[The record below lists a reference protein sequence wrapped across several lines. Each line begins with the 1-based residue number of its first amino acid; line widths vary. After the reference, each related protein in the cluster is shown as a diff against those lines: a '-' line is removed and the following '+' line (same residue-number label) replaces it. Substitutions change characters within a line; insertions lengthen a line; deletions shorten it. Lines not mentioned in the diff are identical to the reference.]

1 MAQPEP
7 PRPGAKHF
15 IILVES
21 FINIVISFSQLYIG
35 VKKKVIVKS
44 LNYYKDFIHF
54 HYMYILAPSEGL
66 TPGTINFKKNLERRR
81 E

>member
-35 VKKKVIVKS
+35 VKKKVIVS

-54 HYMYILAPSEGL
+54 HYMYILAPSKGL
-66 TPGTINFKKNLERRR
+66 NPGTINFKKNLERRR